1 MHALLWF
8 HTFLLALFSYY
19 SYSFGYY
26 IHSLIY
32 MLIWVE
38 NISHFH
44 LECILISSK
53 IDFNLWE
60 FFFSFFLIFV
70 LMKKF
75 IFICVVGFLNI
86 SSLSTKWEDVF
97 FSHSNHVTLTC
108 NLSINYNEIYD
119 ANFPFF

>member
-38 NISHFH
+38 NISHFL
-44 LECILISSK
+44 LECILVSSK